1 MGHHRAD
8 VPSAARMGSV
18 TPITPGRRV
27 ANVPVDSPSST
38 TSLTVAAIEAE
49 AARAAYVGKRRASVP
64 ASPEVET
71 HQAEHEAALVTEA
84 NVARVLESLEPV
96 DQTTGFEH
104 EETARLTIRRS
115 QPESKPDAEPRA
127 ETEPETSTTIATY
140 VNDRQ
145 VEPGKRRAVKHAGSR
160 GPLFKALPPTPVL
173 LGIAAL
179 AVSIGG
185 VLTVPDQ
192 APTSA
197 ATDGLTHASALSGDS
212 NIGKVV
218 GERGGLPVSRD
229 GADRAKAD
237 AAGGPLPEAVTQQY
251 AQYAGAQR
259 DLANQAEAYAKVL
272 EKDLW
277 QYPLAS
283 VSLTARFGQYGL
295 WSSYHTGLDFN
306 GDTGDPIMAVANGT
320 VTETGYDG
328 AYGNKTVVTLDDG
341 TEIWYCHQTSIGVS
355 VGDTV
360 RGGEVIG
367 TVGATGNV
375 TGSHLHLEVRPGG
388 GDPVDPYAAMQQHGL
403 FR

>member
-1 MGHHRAD
+1 VGHHRAD
-8 VPSAARMGSV
+8 VPSPARTGSV

-27 ANVPVDSPSST
+27 AAVPVDSPSST

-49 AARAAYVGKRRASVP
+49 AARTAYVGKRRASVP

-71 HQAEHEAALVTEA
+71 HAAEVVSDE
-84 NVARVLESLEPV
+84 NVARVLEALTPV

-104 EETARLTIRRS
+104 EETARLTIKRS
-115 QPESKPDAEPRA
+115 QPEPDT
-127 ETEPETSTTIATY
+127 ETATY
-140 VNDRQ
+140 VNDRP

-160 GPLFKALPPTPVL
+160 GPLFKALPSTPVL

-179 AVSIGG
+179 AVSVGG

-197 ATDGLTHASALSGDS
+197 AAAGLTHASALGGSS

-218 GERGGLPVSRD
+218 GERDDVVSRD

-237 AAGGPLPEAVTQQY
+237 AAGVPLPEAVTEQY

-259 DLANQAEAYAKVL
+259 DLANQAESYAKVL
-272 EKDLW
+272 AKDLW

-283 VSLTARFGQYGL
+283 VQLTAVFGQYGL

-306 GDTGDPIMAVANGT
+306 GDTGDSIYSITNGT
-320 VTETGYDG
+320 VTSASYDG
-328 AYGNKTVVTLDDG
+328 AYGNKTVVTLEDG
-341 TEIWYCHQTSIGVS
+341 TEIWYCHQTSFNVS
-355 VGDTV
+355 VGDVV
-360 RGGEVIG
+360 RGGDMIG
-367 TVGATGNV
+367 TVGSTGHV
-375 TGSHLHLEVRPGG
+375 TGSHLHVEVRPGG

-403 FR
+403 FRD